1 MFKVNARH
9 LLFIAV
15 MKDDKNINK
24 NPEEVNFFEL
34 FYLNCNF

>member
-24 NPEEVNFFEL
+24 NPEEVKN
-34 FYLNCNF
+34 LNYFIKL